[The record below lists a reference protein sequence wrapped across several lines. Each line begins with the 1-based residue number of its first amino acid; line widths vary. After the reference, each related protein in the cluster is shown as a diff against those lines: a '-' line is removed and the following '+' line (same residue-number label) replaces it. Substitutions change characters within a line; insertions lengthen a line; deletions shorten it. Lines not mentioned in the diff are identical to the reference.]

1 MRTMIVDDE
10 PLARSA
16 LRRLCAE
23 QPGLTIIAEADSG
36 AAAIEAALAHRP
48 QLLLLDVDLQD
59 MSGFEVLRSLA
70 KQDELAAILITA
82 HSQYAIHAC
91 EHESVDY
98 LTKPVDPVRFGCAI
112 DRVRQRLTSPSA
124 ALAQEVAR
132 QVRAALTEFSPSPH
146 ARLVGERGQRFYFLD
161 VATIDYIVADG
172 NYVIIHCAGER
183 YISRNTVKHLSTTL
197 QLHGFVRIERSLLLN
212 LQRVAFVERLG
223 QGEFCFVLRNGERL
237 RSGRTH
243 RKVIVQELRRCT
255 LRDEER

>member
-1 MRTMIVDDE
+1 MIVDAE
-10 PLARSA
+10 PLARSE
-16 LRRLCAE
+16 LRRLCEE
-23 QPGLTIIAEADSG
+23 QPDLTVIAEADSG
-36 AAAIEAALAHRP
+36 AAAIKAALTYRP

-59 MSGFEVLRSLA
+59 MSGFDVLRTLA

-82 HSQYAIHAC
+82 HSKYAVHAF
-91 EHESVDY
+91 ENEAVDY
-98 LTKPVDPVRFGCAI
+98 LMKPVDPARFGCAI
-112 DRVRQRLTSPSA
+112 DRARQRFAAPCA

-132 QVRAALTEFSPSPH
+132 QVRAALTEFAAGPH

-161 VATIDYIVADG
+161 VETIDYIVADG

-197 QLHGFVRIERSLLLN
+197 RLHSFVRIERSVLLN
-212 LQRVAFVERLG
+212 LQRVDFVERLG

-243 RKVIVQELRRCT
+243 RKAILQELRSRT

>member
-1 MRTMIVDDE
+1 MIVDDE

-23 QPGLTIIAEADSG
+23 QPDLTIIAEADSG
-36 AAAIEAALAHRP
+36 AAAIKAALAYRP

-59 MSGFEVLRSLA
+59 MSGFDVLRSLA

-82 HSQYAIHAC
+82 HSKYAVHAF
-91 EHESVDY
+91 ENEAVDY
-98 LTKPVDPVRFGCAI
+98 LTKPVDPARFGFAI
-112 DRVRQRLTSPSA
+112 DRARQRLASPCA

-132 QVRAALTEFSPSPH
+132 QVRAALTEFAASPH

-161 VATIDYIVADG
+161 VETIDYIVADG

-197 QLHGFVRIERSLLLN
+197 RLHSFVRIERSLLLN
-212 LQRVAFVERLG
+212 LQRVEFVERLG

-243 RKVIVQELRRCT
+243 RKVILQELRRCT
-255 LRDEER
+255 LRDEES